1 MITSYL
7 LILNDTDI
15 DILNSL
21 IYSPDLSD
29 IIPDTRI
36 DYYRNYKYPLH
47 RVLSLSADLLCIY
60 SLSLF
65 IEKDITGYDIERP
78 FMMKPYLHDYPDI
91 DFSYSHTDKAIFCA
105 ISDEGNVGADIENT
119 RQSIDY
125 NELMVTLYPE
135 EKECL
140 GALFPSHRREAFL
153 SVWTKKEAYTKCLG
167 KGLSISPETINTLS
181 PDFTS
186 HVSTDKYGDYI
197 YSLFFSTSAGVN
209 LFNLLTSS
217 ELITKYRTRITIY
230 ATT

>member
-29 IIPDTRI
+29 IIPYTRI
-36 DYYRNYKYPLH
+36 EHYRNYKYPLH
-47 RVLSLSADLLCIY
+47 RALSLSADLLCIY

-65 IEKDITGYDIERP
+65 IEKDITGYDIERS
-78 FMMKPYLHDYPDI
+78 FMTKPYLHDYPDI

-105 ISDEGNVGADIENT
+105 ISDEGKVGADIECACRT
-119 RQSIDY
+119 SDY
-125 NELMVTLYPE
+125 KELLPALTTE
-135 EKECL
+135 EISYISNMDAAFRSNAVL
-140 GALFPSHRREAFL
+140 AL
-153 SVWTKKEAYTKCLG
+153 WTKKEAYTKCLG
-167 KGLSISPETINTLS
+167 TGLSISPETINTLS